1 MERDKSTIQMA
12 FEYLF
17 RQVEKDGK
25 SRYRLMECFGNKEL
39 RWYRGKIII
48 SSLDY
53 FLIYG
58 LFLWEVIMEKK
69 QFYISTAIAYASAIP
84 HIGNVYEV
92 ILADAIA
99 RYKRLEGYDVYFQT
113 GTDEHGQ
120 KIENNAK
127 KQDLLPKGYVD
138 VISSEIKRIY
148 DLVDVSYDKFVRT
161 TAESHKA
168 VVQKIFERLLN
179 QDDIYLGKYE
189 GWYSIADEAFLTET
203 DIVDGKG
210 PSGDIPVWMSE
221 DAYFLK
227 LSKYQERLIKH
238 IHENPAFIEP
248 ESRKN
253 EVLQNFLKEELPDL
267 SVSRTSFKW
276 GVPVKSNDKH
286 VIYVWVDALSNYIT
300 GIGYDP
306 DKASADFDKYWPAD
320 IHLIG
325 KDIMRFHVIYWPV
338 ILMALGLELPK
349 KIFGHPWVLV
359 DKNKMSKSVGNT
371 LYTDKLVQ
379 HFGVDAVRYY
389 VLHEIPY
396 GQDGNITYELM
407 IERNNSDL
415 ANTLGNLVNR
425 TIGMINKYQEGH
437 VKKVMLKEEPFEYSL
452 KDKCEALLKTITDH
466 MNDLRVGDALE
477 ELMIVARAANKYIDL
492 SEPWNLNKNGEHEK
506 LAHVLY
512 ALVETVRTIAVF
524 LQAFMPDTAQKIFK
538 QLATD
543 EKRLDSVKI
552 FGVYKAQK
560 IGIAEPLF
568 ERYDFEKKLNE
579 IIG

>member
-1 MERDKSTIQMA
+1 MS
-12 FEYLF
+12 
-17 RQVEKDGK
+17 
-25 SRYRLMECFGNKEL
+25 NK
-39 RWYRGKIII
+39 R
-48 SSLDY
+48 
-53 FLIYG
+53 
-58 LFLWEVIMEKK
+58 
-69 QFYISTAIAYASAIP
+69 FYISTAIAYASAIP

-92 ILADAIA
+92 ILSDAIA
-99 RYKRLEGYDVYFQT
+99 RYKRLQGYEVFFQT

-120 KIENNAK
+120 KIENNAS
-127 KQDLLPKGYVD
+127 KQDLSPQSYVD
-138 VISSEIKRIY
+138 MISSEIKRIY
-148 DLVDVSYDKFVRT
+148 DLVGVSYDNFVRT
-161 TAESHKA
+161 TNPNHKA
-168 VVQKIFERLLN
+168 VVQKIFERLLE
-179 QDDIYLGKYE
+179 QGDIYLGKYE

-203 DIVDGKG
+203 EIVDGKG

-238 IHENPAFIEP
+238 IEENPGFIEP

-276 GVPVKSNDKH
+276 GIPVLSNDKH
-286 VIYVWVDALSNYIT
+286 VTYVWVDALSNYIT

-306 DKASADFDKYWPAD
+306 ENPSESFEKFWPAD
-320 IHLIG
+320 LHMIG

-371 LYTDKLVQ
+371 MYTDKLVQ
-379 HFGVDAVRYY
+379 HFGVDVVRYY

-396 GQDGNITYELM
+396 AQDGNITYELI

-425 TIGMINKYQEGH
+425 TIGMINKYQGGL
-437 VKKVMLKEEPFEYSL
+437 VKKVQIEEPFEYSL
-452 KDKCEALLKTITDH
+452 KEKALALFDAVSNH
-466 MNDLRVGDALE
+466 MDSLHVGDALE
-477 ELMIVARAANKYIDL
+477 ELINVARAANKYIDL
-492 SEPWNLNKNGEHEK
+492 AEPWNLNKNGETEK

-512 ALVETVRTIAVF
+512 SLVETIRFIAVY
-524 LQAFMPDTAQKIFK
+524 LQAFLPETAKKIFEQLDIEASGLESAKVFGLYPEK
-538 QLATD
+538 Q
-543 EKRLDSVKI
+543 I
-552 FGVYKAQK
+552 GVAK
-560 IGIAEPLF
+560 PLF
-568 ERYDFEKKLNE
+568 ERYDLEKKLAE
-579 IIG
+579 ILG